1 MQLTARVDYA
11 LRAAAELAA
20 AAPEARKSDEIARA
34 QAIPARFLEGIL
46 ADLRRSG
53 VVVSRRGA
61 VGGYRLARPAASI
74 TLAEVIRSV
83 RGPLAEVQGIRPEDV
98 AYTGAAAA
106 LRDVF
111 VALRASE
118 RAVLEGVTLA
128 DLAAGRL
135 PPPVADLVR
144 DPDAW
149 LPH

>member
-11 LRAAAELAA
+11 LRACAELAA
-20 AAPEARKSDEIARA
+20 AAPEPRKSEEIARA

-53 VVVSRRGA
+53 IVVSRRGA
-61 VGGYRLARPAASI
+61 VGGYRLARPAERI
-74 TLAEVIRSV
+74 TLAEVMRSV
-83 RGPLAEVQGIRPEDV
+83 RGPLAEVQGIRPEEV
-98 AYTGAAAA
+98 RYAGAAAA

-111 VALRASE
+111 IALRASE

-128 DLAAGRL
+128 HLVTGEL
-135 PPPVADLVR
+135 PPAIADLVR